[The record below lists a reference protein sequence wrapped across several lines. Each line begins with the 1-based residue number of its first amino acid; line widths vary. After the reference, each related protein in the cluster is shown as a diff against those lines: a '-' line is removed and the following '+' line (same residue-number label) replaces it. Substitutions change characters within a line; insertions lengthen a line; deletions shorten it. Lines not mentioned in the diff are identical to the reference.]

1 MSESGFSREEIRL
14 AVREALLEAL
24 PPADKKRKPE
34 QVAPNCQL
42 MKQILESAK
51 GNCKT
56 PVAVDLSNERKLNEF
71 AIDLAKC
78 MQDQNVAGL
87 IRSGRMKFQSSGADH
102 RNGPDSTSG
111 RSSRNAESNG
121 KPKNDT
127 DSTGRIETGVLTESK
142 VLALA
147 KNHSCIEVSRN
158 VIMTPLARDRAR
170 RLKLQIVRQ

>member
-34 QVAPNCQL
+34 RAVPNCQL

-87 IRSGRMKFQSSGADH
+87 IRSGRMKFRSSDAGH
-102 RNGPDSTSG
+102 RNGSDAPSG
-111 RSSRNAESNG
+111 PNNSNSESIG
-121 KPKNDT
+121 KLKIDT
-127 DSTGRIETGVLTESK
+127 DFTGRIETGVLTESK

-158 VIMTPLARDRAR
+158 VILTPLARDRAR

>member
-34 QVAPNCQL
+34 PVAPNCEL

-56 PVAVDLSNERKLNEF
+56 PVAIDLSNERKLNDF

-87 IRSGRMKFQSSGADH
+87 IRSGRMKFRSSNAGH
-102 RNGPDSTSG
+102 RNGSDTPSG
-111 RSSRNAESNG
+111 RSHRNSGSND
-121 KPKNDT
+121 KPKNES
-127 DSTGRIETGVLTESK
+127 DSIGRIETGVLTESK

-147 KNHSCIEVSRN
+147 KTHSCIEISRN
-158 VIMTPLARDRAR
+158 VILTPLARDRAR

>member
-34 QVAPNCQL
+34 PLAPNCEL

-56 PVAVDLSNERKLNEF
+56 PVAVDLGNERKLNEF

-87 IRSGRMKFQSSGADH
+87 IRSGRMKFQSSETGH
-102 RNGPDSTSG
+102 RNGSDAPSRRTN
-111 RSSRNAESNG
+111 RSSESNG
-121 KPKNDT
+121 KSKTET

-147 KNHSCIEVSRN
+147 KNHSCIEISRN
-158 VIMTPLARDRAR
+158 VILTPLARDRAR

>member
-1 MSESGFSREEIRL
+1 MSESEFSREQIRL

-24 PPADKKRKPE
+24 PPAGKEHKPE
-34 QVAPNCQL
+34 PVAPNCQL
-42 MKQILESAK
+42 MKQVLESVK

-56 PVAVDLSNERKLNEF
+56 PVAVDLSSERKLNEF

-87 IRSGRMKFQSSGADH
+87 IRSGRMKFRSSDAGH
-102 RNGPDSTSG
+102 RNGSDATSG
-111 RSSRNAESNG
+111 RRNSNSQSND
-121 KPKNDT
+121 KPKIDT

-158 VIMTPLARDRAR
+158 VILTPLARDRAR

>member
-14 AVREALLEAL
+14 AVREALLQAL
-24 PPADKKRKPE
+24 PSADKKRQPE
-34 QVAPNCQL
+34 PVAPNCQL

-87 IRSGRMKFQSSGADH
+87 IRSGRMKFRATDAGH
-102 RNGPDSTSG
+102 RNGSDAPSG
-111 RSSRNAESNG
+111 RNNRNTESNG
-121 KPKNDT
+121 KPKNET
-127 DSTGRIETGVLTESK
+127 NSTGQIEKGVLTESK

-147 KNHSCIEVSRN
+147 KNHSCIEVSRS
-158 VIMTPLARDRAR
+158 VILTPLARDRAR

>member
-14 AVREALLEAL
+14 AVREALLQAL
-24 PPADKKRKPE
+24 PSADKKSKPE
-34 QVAPNCQL
+34 PVALNCQL

-51 GNCKT
+51 GNCKA

-87 IRSGRMKFQSSGADH
+87 IRSGRMKFRSSDAGH
-102 RNGPDSTSG
+102 RNGSDAPSG
-111 RSSRNAESNG
+111 RSNRNSESNG
-121 KPKNDT
+121 KQKNET

-158 VIMTPLARDRAR
+158 VILTPLARDRAR
-170 RLKLQIVRQ
+170 RLKLEIVRQ

>member
-1 MSESGFSREEIRL
+1 MSELGFSREEIRL
-14 AVREALLEAL
+14 AVREALLQAL
-24 PPADKKRKPE
+24 PSADKKSKPE
-34 QVAPNCQL
+34 PVAPNCEL

-71 AIDLAKC
+71 AVDLAKC

-87 IRSGRMKFQSSGADH
+87 IRSGRMKFRSSDSSH
-102 RNGPDSTSG
+102 RNSSNAHSG
-111 RSSRNAESNG
+111 RSDRNSELNG
-121 KPKNDT
+121 KQKIDSN
-127 DSTGRIETGVLTESK
+127 STGRIETGVLTESK

-147 KNHSCIEVSRN
+147 KNHTCIEVSRN
-158 VIMTPLARDRAR
+158 VILTPLARDRAR

>member
-24 PPADKKRKPE
+24 PTADKKSKPE
-34 QVAPNCQL
+34 PVAPNCQL
-42 MKQILESAK
+42 MKQLLESAK
-51 GNCKT
+51 GNCNT
-56 PVAVDLSNERKLNEF
+56 AVAIDLSSERKLNEF

-87 IRSGRMKFQSSGADH
+87 IRSGRMKFRSSDAGH
-102 RNGPDSTSG
+102 RNGSDATSG
-111 RSSRNAESNG
+111 QSHRNSESSG
-121 KPKNDT
+121 KPKIDT
-127 DSTGRIETGVLTESK
+127 DSTRRIETGVLTESK

-147 KNHSCIEVSRN
+147 KNHSCIEISRN
-158 VIMTPLARDRAR
+158 VILTPLARDRAR